1 MSKTTKAKA
10 ERRNAG
16 TQTREIDT
24 VLEIARLQE
33 QVKLLTIENEH
44 LRKYTSENSSAILQ
58 FITPTTSPNYVD
70 ETGRH
75 DESKQKA
82 LQNQSTLRRSNKPTI
97 RGCTCK
103 GKCSSRIC
111 GCVKK
116 DTQCG
121 ELCKCDS
128 NSCENQEHKDT
139 DQDKENLANNE
150 LTHGQMI
157 SQQLDVN
164 THKSLFSPDVTIQDT
179 TFNIQEYQTTSL
191 YIDHPKKLTF
201 VSDEEQADAYKNEKV
216 KKPTKND
223 QKTVKNGRVKRKKN
237 NLQVNSSES
246 VRNIRSSSKEEKHRQ
261 NNMEIEKEKLSTKS
275 SSEMQL
281 NKEIKEIEKRAKNYV
296 QNIMNGM
303 VSLRRRKKET
313 KEDKGKDAN
322 NDNYVDLEEEVT
334 SSISP
339 VNNPKEIQ
347 EKITN
352 KVSEISK
359 EETNIQETQTH
370 NDKQSCD
377 INKDNDIDFNPMKPK
392 HELPRTPVH
401 GSNKVTPCNTHDN
414 SSFIS
419 LIATPEE
426 EAPVSI
432 DLSQAQ
438 VNWEEYQSQLVACNK
453 CKRKFHPLRIKKHQ
467 LCCRNV

>member
-1 MSKTTKAKA
+1 MSKTPKAKTGK
-10 ERRNAG
+10 RNAG

-58 FITPTTSPNYVD
+58 FITPTTSPNYID
-70 ETGRH
+70 ETDRH
-75 DESKQKA
+75 NESKQKA
-82 LQNQSTLRRSNKPTI
+82 LQNQSTLRRSNKPTV

-103 GKCSSRIC
+103 GKCSSKIC

-116 DTQCG
+116 HTQCG
-121 ELCKCDS
+121 ELCKCD
-128 NSCENQEHKDT
+128 NNTCKNQEHKDI
-139 DQDKENLANNE
+139 DHDKENLAHNE
-150 LTHGQMI
+150 LTHGQMK
-157 SQQLDVN
+157 SQQLIVN
-164 THKSLFSPDVTIQDT
+164 ANKSLFSPDVTIQDT
-179 TFNIQEYQTTSL
+179 TFNIQEYQSTPL
-191 YIDHPKKLTF
+191 YIDPPKKLTF
-201 VSDEEQADAYKNEKV
+201 VSDEEQTDMYKNEKL
-216 KKPTKND
+216 KKTTKND
-223 QKTVKNGRVKRKKN
+223 QKIVKNGRDKRKKN

-246 VRNIRSSSKEEKHRQ
+246 VRNVRSSSNENKHRQ
-261 NNMEIEKEKLSTKS
+261 NNMEIEKQKLSTRS
-275 SSEMQL
+275 SSEMQI
-281 NKEIKEIEKRAKNYV
+281 NKEIKEIEKRTKNYV

-313 KEDKGKDAN
+313 KEDKSKDTN
-322 NDNYVDLEEEVT
+322 NDNNVDLEEEVT

-339 VNNPKEIQ
+339 VKSPKEIQ

-352 KVSEISK
+352 KVSKISE
-359 EETNIQETQTH
+359 EETNIQEIQTH

-414 SSFIS
+414 SPFIS
-419 LIATPEE
+419 VVTTAE

-432 DLSQAQ
+432 NLSEAQ

-453 CKRKFHPLRIKKHQ
+453 CKRKFHPLRIKKHE